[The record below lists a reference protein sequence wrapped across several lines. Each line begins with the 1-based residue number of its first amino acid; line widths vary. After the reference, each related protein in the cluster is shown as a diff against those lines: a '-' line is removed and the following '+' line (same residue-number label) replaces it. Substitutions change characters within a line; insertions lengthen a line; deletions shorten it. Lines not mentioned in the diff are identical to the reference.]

1 MAKDRWGRELN
12 TNAPDYI
19 RASAQLQ
26 AERVEA
32 EYGATAYGSRAYLT
46 PEGAKQMDD
55 YNTAVRMKK
64 YYDDWSGLKYLSK
77 EDEEKRRKQLEALR
91 NDSAI
96 TSRYNVYSDLLDY
109 GEAQINSASRYRS
122 YDEWGQA
129 TGDQTY
135 MGNLQSQLDT
145 LQGQL
150 EEAQQRIAS
159 GEGNT
164 LNVLANEYKP
174 LTQQIDEVKGKIA
187 NTQSAMTD
195 PTVNYYSNR
204 TLEQLQ
210 NDKQTLEKGI
220 RSSQEEEAQRM
231 LETGDFYQGNNLLKK
246 DPNQQ
251 KRNDLEIINQVIA
264 QKERENVYQSYA
276 DKMKAN
282 DFDGSYDST
291 NEDLIYQAVN
301 GKWTG
306 DNSGSH
312 WYYEQEQ
319 FDEMTDTERQ
329 IFNSIYKNEGRA
341 QALEFFDW
349 LQTDLN
355 ARDRLNTE
363 EAARVFAR
371 DNPVMASAASVMG
384 KLITPLQVGF
394 QVGHMIEGDLDQN
407 AWYNSPSYVSNTLR
421 NTVSNE
427 IRSDSGEGLAWAYQ
441 AGMSVADNLAQMAV
455 GGSWLYAGEEA
466 AQSAINNVV
475 LGLMGSSV
483 FADSVVQG
491 KDEGKSDFE
500 IVFDATFRTAVE
512 ILTEKA
518 GLDEVIKV
526 SRDGGWQSLMRAVF
540 AEGAEE
546 GVSNISNLVYDNIKE
561 IVKGNESE
569 IRQEVDRLVAAGYS
583 EAEAFAKVL
592 SDKGKDLGLDVLS
605 GAVSGLALS
614 GGQMAFGKAA
624 ENVEPYIKQ
633 NLDDAVARGLSLG
646 SDTSAYHYA
655 EALEPSTNKAA
666 RALQKLHQIKLN
678 NQTEVQLFKD
688 AKNEYTKELKDV
700 PVEEFRDK
708 LEAIS
713 NQLVVDSESK
723 EVKTEDSTEV
733 KEITDST
740 RVQIKA
746 SALYTAAEEIYQ
758 AALTRETIKTNA
770 TTDTGTAD
778 QVDKILR
785 FGELPTVQL
794 SNGEIANLSDIDF
807 GDNTEL
813 QSIFTNATLGLRKTL
828 DANDY
833 IADFKSLG
841 GTVKADLFDR
851 MWKTA
856 YKMGANKASVANVK
870 ARLQGEIEAFT
881 EVFSVDSQTLDNV
894 IQHALDDG
902 FNAAIK
908 VTEATKTL
916 VMEMAK
922 ATGQTVEF
930 VEGLNDG
937 NGNAVQ
943 GLYDEKTKKILIST
957 TTRNPATVVFCHE
970 LTHAMKDSNKAAYDL
985 YKEAILDKLSKDEK
999 QGKFIREQ
1007 VENAYPREA
1016 NETEEEWKEK
1026 VEDEIVAIASENYL
1040 VEASFVNSLKNNKS
1054 LYRKVRSIVLSRYQR
1069 IGRDVV
1075 RDTMNRVSKQDADWF
1090 KKLSELWVDITTQAD
1105 LDQAAL
1111 EEYREALFDNEL
1123 PNGELSDEAMEEVKE
1138 KVDDGEMI
1146 TPQAETQFSREFD
1159 DDFMTKAEKRNL
1171 KEGIAAALID
1181 EDTMKKAREIRANT
1195 KVLLEEY
1202 KRFLPEDK
1210 MGKNWKT
1217 KNGSYGMSGDLG
1229 TVCIRSLAVE
1239 PLMDFIADKIGHP
1252 LTAQET
1258 QFISQELMN
1267 YTHMPPCIY
1276 CYVAMDRNAKRDYL
1290 NRYINWRE
1298 DTIKNFRSGMSETE
1312 VEEAFLRYDYKSGKR
1327 TMKETGA
1334 LRDRFNAWKKMAF
1347 DPSAE
1352 KISKSDLTSTARAE
1366 EQKKVSAEYKK
1377 QINDAMRYAQ
1387 SASYAKGVVGY
1398 TAYNNEILKWKQKR
1412 IDDLNSQYGL
1422 RMYSFTDYHPA
1433 FVLEN
1438 MQIITDAAVRGLK
1451 VLAYTK
1457 EVDFARIFM
1466 RTGMNINISVT
1477 CQMKKA
1483 ENGEFVEDGMM
1494 GADWKEAKKVREES
1508 NAFGGNVGITFVAF
1522 NDEQVEWACQQDWV
1536 DVVIPF
1542 HTVKAEE
1549 FVELNGFTNYKAVQ
1563 EETKKSDF
1571 DKDIHKKE
1579 IVPEMHN
1586 NDFDTYKAALEANHL
1601 NAKFNEKWYQKWGVN
1616 GDETTQKWYMKLVN
1630 ETRRSYNDTE
1640 PVQPI
1645 FNDVDIDWTD
1655 PDAEEQFKNSA
1666 VGRSIQS
1673 LDKPYGSPIGT
1684 SGEGHES
1691 LSIEWIAKQ
1700 ISDRMS
1706 KQTFSDS
1713 RLSRDF
1719 EDVGYHAGD
1728 LGKSEALSSQS
1739 GSRDTG
1745 HFGTGT
1751 YFVGNEEQ
1759 INRHDYGKRP
1769 HEKVNF
1775 EKYNLFKPKN
1785 YSDASKLHQFMRR
1798 VDGWIGQYEGAR
1810 SASEYNDY
1818 KEQLEDATYEFSDNG
1833 QQETIDDIDAWFF
1846 SDFESEER
1854 RSDSEIIDDVVRLA
1868 RLTIG
1873 SSDLARVIADH
1884 SNRDVYANGD
1894 TLILNDGIYET
1905 EFTPEEYLKR
1915 VPRDTAEN
1923 IMDWVSTE
1931 ANDWRSNG
1939 LKRAE
1944 SYEDWHDTIE
1954 DVSEILGVS
1963 ADTLESAIT
1972 DATEEADAIS
1982 YPESTTADS
1991 IATRVMKRLGYE
2003 GVDVRHIN
2011 DMDNTMYGSVIYDL
2025 KGEDLARKQEI
2036 GTARFSKE
2044 FDDEYM
2050 ELAQDPEKNAV
2061 RLRELV
2067 KQAAEAAG
2075 YPTHLYHGTDTFG
2088 FTSVDLEATGAD
2100 GFSFWASDNPDVS
2113 GSYTS
2118 NGYVRKISESN
2129 VDNDELLELTKQQIE
2144 DTVDNFRHL
2153 IDTTFSEWYFGR
2165 TDNSYIIDGLYAA
2178 NPEAGYGDGVYDF
2191 LDEIVA
2197 DAFYQYSDMDNRDFD
2212 EWQESSEGQAIY
2224 DVVAELE
2231 GLLSKYHEVE
2241 SGDTV
2246 GGVYDLYANTDN
2258 FYTVDGRN
2266 KNWNNLSL
2274 PNIVDRTWIMFTD
2287 DNGEQRVQYSDNS
2300 GEEQDISYDEAREML
2315 GWSLMDKLEVRWF
2328 EDDYG
2333 EISTKWDTENNK
2345 LGKPSKTRDL
2355 AAYARENGY
2364 DGVRFHNIHDNGKYG
2379 GNLASDVYAF
2389 FKPNEQVKSA
2399 DPVTYDD
2406 NGNIIPLSERFKS
2419 DNEDIRYSKE
2429 FTDEE
2434 TSTVDSED
2442 IDRVADILGEVD
2454 STRLHLTDL
2463 QVEKI
2468 AERLLR
2474 GTGSEYSKT
2483 QLAEDLKK
2491 AFKYWTKNK
2500 GTNYSALVRVM
2511 QDIMM
2516 PVVESIYD
2524 YSGDQMR
2531 RNSVIGKTFIIS
2543 EETAKKAGINDINR
2557 RLLGYGVSF
2566 ATDATKVKSDR
2577 EVYNLTENWSNKI
2590 AEDEYEGVAE
2600 DLMLNRDITDEGEM
2614 VEAIYNALTTEREGA
2629 RTQVV
2634 REAYREN
2641 FAFELAVKAYNEFI
2655 GESRVSWDDV
2665 TRRTNADVAKLTQQK
2680 LDEISGE
2687 YMNKMIDAMAKGDE
2701 IIKAE
2706 KNRLREKA
2714 EKAKQI
2720 DRLRKEWK
2728 RFDAYVH
2735 KPNKGRHF
2743 SPSYMKYLKD
2753 ISDIVDLTSGKAQS
2767 KKNNALRELAA
2778 DYKRL
2783 SELELYEDRAY
2794 DPTIEKRIEAVAD
2807 MVDGRPIRKLSSS
2820 EIKQVIDVVRA
2831 FIFKATHQDEF
2842 INRAIGATVQE
2853 AARDTVGDIDSARG
2867 LSNKDSIFDAW
2878 LDKSLNPMRAFA
2890 RFTDYHE
2897 NDPLYK
2903 AADAIMRGE
2912 IEVNQYKM
2920 EMAMIFKEMQT
2931 GQFKRG
2937 SAEYERAKK
2946 YYDRY
2951 SKMNTKYTTV
2961 HLGGKDIEIT
2971 EAQKLELIMHSRNE
2985 DNMIHILYGGLLVPN
3000 MKQLKKGHWNTAYI
3014 EGEFI
3019 VPTEQEM
3026 YRLSKNLDDFEKWFL
3041 DRSIYYFDT
3050 YAKKLINDTSL
3061 RVEGFARADVEN
3073 YYPIRVVENH
3083 LNTKNYDVMTG
3094 MEDTG
3099 ENIDSGMLKGRVKSK
3114 KPIYL
3119 NGIGQS
3125 LQRHQNFVSRYAA
3138 LAVPLSDFNKIY
3150 FGQVRQEA
3158 PEFYDAIDK
3167 TLRQLKDKRIPAQ
3180 QVIPDIRRGLAEQG
3194 MEQDQIDEAIAWA
3207 DLDRF
3212 LDNRQNVL
3220 KQNVIDYLYKKA
3232 NGKTV
3237 PVREA
3242 IEKKWG
3248 GHATKYIKNALEDL
3262 AGGRR
3267 VENSWLDKT
3276 RGNAA
3281 QAILTLNPSVSIK
3294 QAASFPTAIAE
3305 LDYRSVARAL
3315 VNPEGNSFIL
3325 KRADQQLIGEYT
3337 AVLWGRMNG
3346 MSTQE
3351 IAELSLNQ
3359 NKTAVNKALDAV
3371 PWLTNW
3377 IQKVDVATVGRLWY
3391 ATQYW
3396 VDRHYKSAIDKGE
3409 LIKGSDKYYETVAR
3423 KFEDVVTKTQPN
3435 YSVFTRPD
3443 ILRSKNGLV
3452 KAIMM
3457 FKTQPLQNFNIM
3469 YEAVSKYAAK
3479 SRHYKAVKGTGS
3491 KMEATIKAERS
3502 AAGHQMVRALTS
3514 QVLQTAVFTG
3524 MTFLANALILHRWDK
3539 YKDDEINEV
3548 TFAKVAEQLMWDY
3561 MASFFGNAFVGDWVE
3576 QTAEYFIRKFALD
3589 EDPQLRGISVFG
3601 IDTLN
3606 DMYELVDK
3614 IATAAADGD
3623 DTKAWKNV
3631 VKFAENI
3638 ATIFGIPA
3646 GNVLKVFQSAWMY
3659 GQDIFEDYNIT
3670 DLERDGVPVLFDFP
3684 DTTSTQYWNRVI
3696 RAYENGEDYKSL
3708 FNELIEKTTV
3718 TETDENGKEKTRI
3731 KATGALSKDDTSGV
3745 MEWVAD
3751 LYVNGTSEQ
3760 KKMVEG
3766 FLDKLYQ
3773 YSNKPD
3779 YSIKQ
3784 AKRRFYEYLDKPMP
3798 TELKNKDELTPA
3810 ELEVRE
3816 AQEKEQEEKELI
3828 AMVKTTV
3835 PQMSSTISRWSST
3848 GNAGE
3853 LPIEKGKDG
3862 CGAVMAWVYQN
3873 ASDKEAV
3880 KRFAVE
3886 VMGYSQKAI
3895 NTTAKEWEKKDL
3907 SDFK

>member
-1 MAKDRWGRELN
+1 MALVYNREEQFGRSAEQLQKNVQWQQDLADMRAAEQRVASFYRNQNDRWL
-12 TNAPDYI
+12 
-19 RASAQLQ
+19 
-26 AERVEA
+26 
-32 EYGATAYGSRAYLT
+32 SR
-46 PEGAKQMDD
+46 D
-55 YNTAVRMKK
+55 
-64 YYDDWSGLKYLSK
+64 
-77 EDEEKRRKQLEALR
+77 DEEKRRKQLESLR
-91 NDSAI
+91 NDDVIRRS
-96 TSRYNVYSDLLDY
+96 SYLQNLL
-109 GEAQINSASRYRS
+109 GGAEERINQNTRYRS

-135 MGNLQSQLDT
+135 LGELQTQLND

-150 EEAQQRIAS
+150 EAAQQRIAS

-276 DKMKAN
+276 DKMKAD

-394 QVGHMIEGDLDQN
+394 QVGHMIEGDMDQN

-421 NTVSNE
+421 GQVTND

-526 SRDGGWQSLMRAVF
+526 SREGGWESLMRAVF

-546 GVSNISNLVYDNIKE
+546 GVSNISNLVYDNMKE

-733 KEITDST
+733 KEITDSA
-740 RVQIKA
+740 RVHIKA

-970 LTHAMKDSNKAAYDL
+970 LTHAMKDSNRAAYDL
-985 YKEAILDKLSKDEK
+985 YKEAILDKLSKDEE
-999 QGKFIREQ
+999 QGKFIRER

-1016 NETEEEWKEK
+1016 NEDEKKWKEK

-1123 PNGELSDEAMEEVKE
+1123 PNGELSEEAMEEVKE

-1146 TPQAETQFSREFD
+1146 TPKAETQFSREFD

-1171 KEGIAAALID
+1171 KEGIAAALVD

-1494 GADWKEAKKVREES
+1494 GADWKEAKKAREES

-1713 RLSRDF
+1713 R
-1719 EDVGYHAGD
+1719 
-1728 LGKSEALSSQS
+1728 
-1739 GSRDTG
+1739 
-1745 HFGTGT
+1745 
-1751 YFVGNEEQ
+1751 
-1759 INRHDYGKRP
+1759 
-1769 HEKVNF
+1769 
-1775 EKYNLFKPKN
+1775 
-1785 YSDASKLHQFMRR
+1785 
-1798 VDGWIGQYEGAR
+1798 
-1810 SASEYNDY
+1810 
-1818 KEQLEDATYEFSDNG
+1818 
-1833 QQETIDDIDAWFF
+1833 
-1846 SDFESEER
+1846 
-1854 RSDSEIIDDVVRLA
+1854 
-1868 RLTIG
+1868 
-1873 SSDLARVIADH
+1873 
-1884 SNRDVYANGD
+1884 
-1894 TLILNDGIYET
+1894 
-1905 EFTPEEYLKR
+1905 
-1915 VPRDTAEN
+1915 
-1923 IMDWVSTE
+1923 
-1931 ANDWRSNG
+1931 
-1939 LKRAE
+1939 
-1944 SYEDWHDTIE
+1944 
-1954 DVSEILGVS
+1954 
-1963 ADTLESAIT
+1963 
-1972 DATEEADAIS
+1972 
-1982 YPESTTADS
+1982 
-1991 IATRVMKRLGYE
+1991 
-2003 GVDVRHIN
+2003 
-2011 DMDNTMYGSVIYDL
+2011 
-2025 KGEDLARKQEI
+2025 
-2036 GTARFSKE
+2036 FSKE
-2044 FDDEYM
+2044 FDSDGNSLSEGQVEFFKNSKMRDENGNLKVMYHGTRGANFTVFDPRYSDDGISLFFTDDADVASTYSGTQAIAELDKEYSYDELSELVESFTGGDVYIERTDSGYRLREVTLDGEVNFEKNDSGYERISGDRTLVESSDLNTIRDVFVNNYIAYTVNEPANYKVYLNLENPYVYEANGRGWAYLIPENSIHAVMTYHEGDTYGDGTWEITHNGQVIETPEDFDIFTYAESIGDTELTEELEWDDDDVYLEGKRYETLLDEGGNYAIEWDNTRNVAEYAKEHGYDGVIFKNIVDANSWVDGDGVSDVAVAFNSNQVKSVNNTNPTANSDYRYAREFDNEYM
-2050 ELAQDPEKNAV
+2050 ELAQDPEKNRA
-2061 RLRELV
+2061 RLQEMVDR
-2067 KQAAEAAG
+2067 AAEAAG
-2075 YPTHLYHGTDTFG
+2075 YNVAAYHGT
-2088 FTSVDLEATGAD
+2088 
-2100 GFSFWASDNPDVS
+2100 
-2113 GSYTS
+2113 
-2118 NGYVRKISESN
+2118 
-2129 VDNDELLELTKQQIE
+2129 
-2144 DTVDNFRHL
+2144 
-2153 IDTTFSEWYFGR
+2153 
-2165 TDNSYIIDGLYAA
+2165 
-2178 NPEAGYGDGVYDF
+2178 VYDF
-2191 LDEIVA
+2191 TEFDRGGEGIHIGTEEQASQVAEERLVNRAGEEGYAEDELDEFA
-2197 DAFYQYSDMDNRDFD
+2197 NDY
-2212 EWQESSEGQAIY
+2212 G
-2224 DVVAELE
+2224 DVRRVL
-2231 GLLSKYHEVE
+2231 K
-2241 SGDTV
+2241 
-2246 GGVYDLYANTDN
+2246 LYAKINNPFVINGDINTWSPDRIAN
-2258 FYTVDGRN
+2258 VLVARSQGQTFYPISDFSPDVDITGSSIS
-2266 KNWNNLSL
+2266 LS
-2274 PNIVDRTWIMFTD
+2274 N
-2287 DNGEQRVQYSDNS
+2287 
-2300 GEEQDISYDEAREML
+2300 EEIETLNPVRDWDMYDDEA
-2315 GWSLMDKLEVRWF
+2315 WDVIAEVL
-2328 EDDYG
+2328 
-2333 EISTKWDTENNK
+2333 N
-2345 LGKPSKTRDL
+2345 
-2355 AAYARENGY
+2355 AHGY
-2364 DGVRFHNIHDNGKYG
+2364 DGIKYKNEYE
-2379 GNLASDVYAF
+2379 GNKQDYSYIALKASDV
-2389 FKPNEQVKSA
+2389 KLA
-2399 DPVTYDD
+2399 DPVTYDV
-2406 NGNIIPLSERFKS
+2406 NGDVIPLSERF
-2419 DNEDIRYSKE
+2419 NEYDDDIRYSKE

-2434 TSTVDSED
+2434 TSSVDSKD

-2483 QLAEDLKK
+2483 QFAEDLKK

-2577 EVYNLTENWSNKI
+2577 EVYNLTDNWSNKI

-2687 YMNKMIDAMAKGDE
+2687 YMNKMIDAMARGDE
-2701 IIKAE
+2701 IIQAE

-2714 EKAKQI
+2714 EKAKQL
-2720 DRLRKEWK
+2720 DRLKKEWK

-2735 KPNKGRHF
+2735 KANKGRHF
-2743 SPSYMKYLKD
+2743 SKAYMKYLKD
-2753 ISDIVDLTSGKAQS
+2753 ISDIVDLTTGKKNS
-2767 KKNNALRELAA
+2767 KNNNALRELAA
-2778 DYKRL
+2778 DYRRI

-2820 EIKQVIDVVRA
+2820 EIKQVTDLVKA
-2831 FIFKATHQDEF
+2831 FIYKATHQDDF

-2853 AARDTVGDIDSARG
+2853 AARDTVKDVESARG

-2951 SKMNTKYTTV
+2951 MKMNSTYTKIR
-2961 HLGGKDIEIT
+2961 LGSKEVEVT
-2971 EAQKLELIMHSRNE
+2971 EAQKLELIMHSRNS
-2985 DNMIHILYGGLLVPN
+2985 DNMIHILYGGVLVPN

-3026 YRLSKNLDDFEKWFL
+3026 YRLSKNLDDFERWFL

-3094 MEDTG
+3094 LEDTG

-3138 LAVPLSDFNKIY
+3138 LAAPLSDFQKIY
-3150 FGQVRQEA
+3150 FSQAKAEA
-3158 PEFYDAIDK
+3158 PEFYAAID
-3167 TLRQLKDKRIPAQ
+3167 TALRQIKDKRIPSQ
-3180 QVIPDIRRGLAEQG
+3180 QLIADIRRGLAAQE
-3194 MEQDQIDEAIAWA
+3194 MEDAQIDAAIEWA
-3207 DLDRF
+3207 DLGRF
-3212 LDNRQNVL
+3212 LDRKNVL
-3220 KQNVIDYLYKKA
+3220 KQDVIDYLYKKA
-3232 NGKTV
+3232 KDRTV

-3248 GHATKYIKNALEDL
+3248 AHATKYIKNALEDL

-3315 VNPEGNSFIL
+3315 VNPEGRSFIL
-3325 KRADQQLIGEYT
+3325 KKADQQLIGEYT

-3514 QVLQTAVFTG
+3514 QLLQTAVFTG

-3539 YKDDEINEV
+3539 YKDEEINEV

-3631 VKFAENI
+3631 VNFAENI

-3646 GNVLKVFQSAWMY
+3646 GNILKLFQSAWMY

-3696 RAYENGEDYKSL
+3696 RAYEKGEDYKSL

-3816 AQEKEQEEKELI
+3816 AQEKEQKEKELI
-3828 AMVKTTV
+3828 AMVKATV
-3835 PQMSSTISRWSST
+3835 PQMSNTISRWAST
-3848 GNAGE
+3848 GSVGE
-3853 LPIEKGKDG
+3853 LPIEKGKSG
-3862 CGAVMAWVYQN
+3862 AGAVMAWVYQN

-3886 VMGYSQKAI
+3886 VMGYKADHI
-3895 NTTAKEWEKKDL
+3895 DSTAKDWAKKDL